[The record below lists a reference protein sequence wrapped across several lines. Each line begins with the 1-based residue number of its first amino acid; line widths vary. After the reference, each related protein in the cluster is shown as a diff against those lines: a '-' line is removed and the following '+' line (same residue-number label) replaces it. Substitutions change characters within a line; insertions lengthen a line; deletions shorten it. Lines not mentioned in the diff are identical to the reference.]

1 MLRNPRQNTR
11 SFPCIVYA
19 MPLLTTGPRLRQ
31 SLDRMKPYNSNDAMK
46 LSDGSSL
53 GISTETIA
61 SHGHSFGCCPEGM
74 IWFKVVRNV
83 VTTEYDIRQVRQFW
97 TQVPLPRDVE
107 EVKQYLA
114 LVRKKDGRVS
124 WMFLY
129 LSELSPDHLGWFTNQ
144 DWENVRAWLASPPI
158 IQVLRDAL
166 ELCRQ
171 QHQTNVKA
179 PSQTLALDKLQEF
192 PAPLTSDASQ
202 GDNAAR
208 KFRGAASH
216 EL

>member
-1 MLRNPRQNTR
+1 
-11 SFPCIVYA
+11 
-19 MPLLTTGPRLRQ
+19 
-31 SLDRMKPYNSNDAMK
+31 MK
-46 LSDGSSL
+46 LADGSDL

-61 SHGHSFGCCPEGM
+61 SPGHTLGVCPKGR
-74 IWFKVVRNV
+74 IWFKVIRAVLRP
-83 VTTEYDIRQVRQFW
+83 EYNLREVRQFW
-97 TQVPLPRDVE
+97 VQAPLPEDVE
-107 EVKQYLA
+107 GVKQYLA

-166 ELCRQ
+166 ESCRQ

-179 PSQTLALDKLQEF
+179 TSQILALDKLEDF

-202 GDNAAR
+202 GDNAVR